1 MADKTGRKVM
11 HDEGCN
17 VQSSVRIKPKKPSL
31 YKVIMLN
38 DDVTTMDF
46 VVEILK
52 DIFGKSNEEAV
63 ALMLKVHHEGRA
75 VIAIYIYDIAK
86 TKQRQ
91 AMERARAQGFPF
103 RIDIESE

>member
-1 MADKTGRKVM
+1 MADKGESMGCQTATNVVTKIKIPKIPKYQVVM
-11 HDEGCN
+11 
-17 VQSSVRIKPKKPSL
+17 I
-31 YKVIMLN
+31 N

-52 DIFGKSNEEAV
+52 DIFGKSNEQAV
-63 ALMLKVHHEGRA
+63 ELMLKVHHEGRA
-75 VIAIYIYDIAK
+75 VIATYIYDIAK

>member
-17 VQSSVRIKPKKPSL
+17 VQSSVRIKPKKPSM

-38 DDVTTMDF
+38 DDVTTMEF
-46 VVEILK
+46 VVEILI
-52 DIFGKSNEEAV
+52 DIFGKESEEAV
-63 ALMLKVHHEGRA
+63 SLMLKVHHEGRA
-75 VIAIYIYDIAK
+75 VIARYIYDIAK
-86 TKQRQ
+86 TKQRL
-91 AMERARAQGFPF
+91 AMERARANGFPF

>member
-1 MADKTGRKVM
+1 M
-11 HDEGCN
+11 
-17 VQSSVRIKPKKPSL
+17 QSSVRIKPKKPSL

-38 DDVTTMDF
+38 DDVTTMEF

-52 DIFGKSNEEAV
+52 DIFGKSNDDAV
-63 ALMLKVHHEGRA
+63 SLMMKVHLEGQA
-75 VIAIYIYDIAK
+75 VIAVYTYDIAK

-103 RIDIESE
+103 RINIESE